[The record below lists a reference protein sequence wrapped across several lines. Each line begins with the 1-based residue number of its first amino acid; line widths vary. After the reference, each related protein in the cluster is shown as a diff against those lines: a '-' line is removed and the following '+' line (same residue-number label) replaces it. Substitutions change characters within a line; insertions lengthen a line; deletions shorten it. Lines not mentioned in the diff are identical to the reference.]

1 MRNNDK
7 TYKKIEIVGTSTESV
22 SDAIDTAIDKA
33 GESVENLD
41 WFEATEIRGAIKDS
55 EIVYQVTVDIGFRLE

>member
-1 MRNNDK
+1 MGDK

-22 SDAIDTAIDKA
+22 TDAIDNAIDEA
-33 GESVENLD
+33 DESVENLD

-55 EIVYQVTVDIGFRLE
+55 GTVYQVSVDIGFKLE